1 MGFVSKRSEPRM
13 KRKTWF
19 EVGRVI
25 LNPPLRAMASILKR
39 RVRDN
44 APYRVALFTLALG
57 LVTAVAQAGPVEFV
71 FEGHGAVSKRWT
83 LHELDP
89 ALPAEWWGY

>member
-1 MGFVSKRSEPRM
+1 MGFVSEQSEPRM

-19 EVGRVI
+19 EVRRVI
-25 LNPPLRAMASILKR
+25 LNPPLRTLTSIMER
-39 RVRDN
+39 RVGKN
-44 APYRVALFTLALG
+44 APYRTALFTLALG

-83 LHELDP
+83 L
-89 ALPAEWWGY
+89 A